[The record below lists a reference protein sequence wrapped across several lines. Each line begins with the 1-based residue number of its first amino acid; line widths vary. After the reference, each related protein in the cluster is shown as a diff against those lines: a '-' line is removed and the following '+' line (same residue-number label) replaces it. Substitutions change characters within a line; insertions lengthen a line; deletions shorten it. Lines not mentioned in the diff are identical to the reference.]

1 MATTTMVLKCTC
13 AHEFQDATYGKG
25 NRLHN
30 VSQKGNVK
38 KAYCTV
44 CNESRRRNKADNDI
58 APNPG
63 FQMKVGIK
71 KRQVLTGV
79 KAI

>member
-1 MATTTMVLKCTC
+1 M
-13 AHEFQDATYGKG
+13 
-25 NRLHN
+25 RLHN

-58 APNPG
+58 PANPG
-63 FQMKVGIK
+63 FQMKIGIK
-71 KRQVLTGV
+71 KRQSNGV
-79 KAI
+79 KSI